1 MGMTGTSH
9 SKFTS
14 GSPMPSVLDRYW
26 CGDFIPVSLLASF
39 SSYQAVKALPVHH
52 LCLSPSGC
60 LSVLR
65 CFVDSPALSYLFI
78 FLPIPCKSRLIL
90 VDQLSLEL
98 AVTLLPVPSLHWN
111 SGCVLHSQLSLLLLY
126 RYWIKRFYLGGQH
139 MPVIPALEQK

>member
-14 GSPMPSVLDRYW
+14 GSPMASVLDRYW

-52 LCLSPSGC
+52 LCLSSSGC

-65 CFVDSPALSYLFI
+65 CFVDSPALGYLFI
-78 FLPIPCKSRLIL
+78 FLPIPYKSRLVL

-98 AVTLLPVPSLHWN
+98 AVTSFLCLLCTGILGVCYIASSPSSCFIGIGLRDFTWE
-111 SGCVLHSQLSLLLLY
+111 
-126 RYWIKRFYLGGQH
+126 GQH